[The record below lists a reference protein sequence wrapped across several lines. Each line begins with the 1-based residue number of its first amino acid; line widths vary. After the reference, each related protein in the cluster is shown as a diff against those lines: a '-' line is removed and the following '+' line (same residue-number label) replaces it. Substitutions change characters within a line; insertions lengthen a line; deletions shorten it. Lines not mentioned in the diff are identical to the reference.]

1 MDKRIQC
8 FSSKETF
15 ANIHQRLKALRALCR
30 HCFTK
35 FVKSVLTPQ
44 LALFRVWESE
54 CEQPLSVMAVLLQ
67 TILMGQIKMNALG
80 YAFPSDKSHTAC
92 WVKSP
97 NENCWLSGASKLSLV
112 WYLKMCTSN
121 TEEVHMARYHQEW
134 VEMYVSLRQKVY

>member
-1 MDKRIQC
+1 MIRTHFNAQYTNNTLFTWTNGYNVSLAKKRLPI
-8 FSSKETF
+8 STR
-15 ANIHQRLKALRALCR
+15 RLKALRALCR

-92 WVKSP
+92 
-97 NENCWLSGASKLSLV
+97 
-112 WYLKMCTSN
+112 
-121 TEEVHMARYHQEW
+121 
-134 VEMYVSLRQKVY
+134 